1 MTSTTILV
9 GVSIGIDSA
18 VCGTTIDVD
27 SEEVSVAEVGWFLHA
42 AKITNAKSNPWIA
55 RKDGPRNPFIAF
67 LRDSRGV
74 VGC

>member
-9 GVSIGIDSA
+9 GVSIVIDSVVGSA
-18 VCGTTIDVD
+18 TIDGD
-27 SEEVSVAEVGWFLHA
+27 SGDVSVAEVGWFLHA
-42 AKITNAKSNPWIA
+42 AKKTNAKSNPWIA
-55 RKDGPRNPFIAF
+55 RKAGPRNPFIAF